1 MPTNCTQRLA
11 DACNCLLLVAHFMRG
26 LLGFWGDG
34 GHLYGAAN
42 IVTVKTKLAG
52 GF

>member
-1 MPTNCTQRLA
+1 
-11 DACNCLLLVAHFMRG
+11 MRG

-34 GHLYGAAN
+34 GHLYGAVN
-42 IVTVKTKLAG
+42 IVTVKAKLAG